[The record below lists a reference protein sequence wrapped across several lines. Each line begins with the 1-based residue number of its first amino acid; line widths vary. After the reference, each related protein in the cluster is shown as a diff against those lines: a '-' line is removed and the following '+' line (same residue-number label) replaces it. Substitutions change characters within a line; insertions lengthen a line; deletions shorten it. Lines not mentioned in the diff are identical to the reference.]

1 LVKLHE
7 TSLEASEMMEEGTNL
22 LRGEEEAAAEE
33 APAEPVEE
41 EAPPPPPAKKMT
53 SVEYLD
59 TMYGG
64 IGPENGKILGTSYPP
79 AAIAMAKLGTPA
91 TLDFM
96 RAAEVKHGR
105 IAMIGFAGW
114 CAYMFGVHFP
124 GMLSPSAGLSFADVA
139 AMKAL
144 YSS

>member
-1 LVKLHE
+1 
-7 TSLEASEMMEEGTNL
+7 
-22 LRGEEEAAAEE
+22 
-33 APAEPVEE
+33 
-41 EAPPPPPAKKMT
+41 MT

-96 RAAEVKHGR
+96 R
-105 IAMIGFAGW
+105 
-114 CAYMFGVHFP
+114 
-124 GMLSPSAGLSFADVA
+124 
-139 AMKAL
+139 
-144 YSS
+144 

>member
-1 LVKLHE
+1 VSGPSCCNSTPSSPIFVLSFANRLPSNARTTGVA
-7 TSLEASEMMEEGTNL
+7 SLGYCRSPVFA
-22 LRGEEEAAAEE
+22 EEEAAAEE

-96 RAAEVKHGR
+96 R
-105 IAMIGFAGW
+105 
-114 CAYMFGVHFP
+114 
-124 GMLSPSAGLSFADVA
+124 
-139 AMKAL
+139 
-144 YSS
+144 

>member
-1 LVKLHE
+1 MA
-7 TSLEASEMMEEGTNL
+7 TSRGRKSKKASEPVVEEQSV
-22 LRGEEEAAAEE
+22 EVPEE

-96 RAAEVKHGR
+96 R
-105 IAMIGFAGW
+105 
-114 CAYMFGVHFP
+114 
-124 GMLSPSAGLSFADVA
+124 
-139 AMKAL
+139 
-144 YSS
+144 